1 MLPGLLSEYLP
12 ADADA
17 QKVIASNIQGR
28 KVHVDAA
35 DTTHKKKIKTK
46 PKVKRIT
53 SRQKRQLGLFNIP
66 AHCHKY
72 DLFLPLHQ
80 LWLGY
85 IDELFANNLN
95 ALVQS
100 QKLIKADYHGAILTG
115 KKPRSRFES
124 CVCKI
129 LTETFNSNKKQMPEL
144 HRCDRHLDTRNREYA
159 QYNHQRKQIEAS
171 VIANV

>member
-1 MLPGLLSEYLP
+1 M
-12 ADADA
+12 
-17 QKVIASNIQGR
+17 
-28 KVHVDAA
+28 HVDAA

-100 QKLIKADYHGAILTG
+100 QKLIKADYHGAILTVIKSKCPSYIG
-115 KKPRSRFES
+115 VIGILIQETESMLNIITKENKLKRIPKAASIFNLSVKGNTFTIYGSQIRFRASDRATRKFKVKPT
-124 CVCKI
+124 I
-129 LTETFNSNKKQMPEL
+129 DL
-144 HRCDRHLDTRNREYA
+144 
-159 QYNHQRKQIEAS
+159 
-171 VIANV
+171 